1 MTKEP
6 DVQEDLLKGELES
19 AKGTVAAFLNL
30 LKTYALYSEYHPFC
44 EEVVTRFHANLLS
57 FLEEY
62 GDFAL
67 TVKRNRLL
75 YEEHEI
81 HAGPANEDNIAFSL
95 FRDGIESIE
104 MIEGI
109 ELWET
114 KTIVKIV
121 HKYKRLPEEPEGDL
135 VTAFWEAQLPHFH
148 YEATEYIPEENF
160 DPSCSSQKTYIT
172 GKTASANKAKLASLS
187 KNSLKSVDSPAPKLS
202 SEDNEP
208 VILDSLSIE
217 LTSEEIGSLDEIVA
231 QEEDHDPTQDIL
243 SMLVDIIH
251 NQDDTNYF
259 LLALDFMKESLEE
272 TFITGKFSSAL
283 HILQSITYIR
293 EVYQEERPWALTYID
308 DLLTTV
314 PKQESFSV
322 VRQALSDPNSPHLEA
337 IEQIML
343 LLHPEAIA
351 TIAPILLEVST
362 DTTVNMLTKVT
373 TSLAE
378 RDIRPLEALLE
389 DSSDE
394 LLVILVGILGKLD
407 GERPVQL
414 LLELIRHPSEIVRK
428 VVLRSLILRQ
438 VWDPGNL
445 FSMIDD
451 PSQYIRKTLINYLLS
466 RKCETTEQLFIDY
479 LTRMSTSGN
488 NEKHILDCFKAL
500 GLCGS
505 HRSLPVLS
513 EMLLRGNLL
522 SKFSGS
528 VTRKGA
534 ALALQ
539 ALGKE
544 DAQQILT
551 EAAKSFYPGIRRAA
565 LRVTTNQT
573 DMR

>member
-1 MTKEP
+1 MKSIDTP
-6 DVQEDLLKGELES
+6 
-19 AKGTVAAFLNL
+19 AA
-30 LKTYALYSEYHPFC
+30 
-44 EEVVTRFHANLLS
+44 
-57 FLEEY
+57 
-62 GDFAL
+62 
-67 TVKRNRLL
+67 
-75 YEEHEI
+75 
-81 HAGPANEDNIAFSL
+81 
-95 FRDGIESIE
+95 
-104 MIEGI
+104 
-109 ELWET
+109 
-114 KTIVKIV
+114 
-121 HKYKRLPEEPEGDL
+121 
-135 VTAFWEAQLPHFH
+135 
-148 YEATEYIPEENF
+148 
-160 DPSCSSQKTYIT
+160 
-172 GKTASANKAKLASLS
+172 
-187 KNSLKSVDSPAPKLS
+187 KLS

-208 VILDSLSIE
+208 VIVDSLSIE
-217 LTSEEIGSLDEIVA
+217 LTSEEIGGLYEIVA

-259 LLALDFMKESLEE
+259 LLALDFMRESLEE
-272 TFITGKFSSAL
+272 ILLARKFSSAL

-293 EVYQEERPWALTYID
+293 GVYQKDRPWALTYID
-308 DLLTTV
+308 DFLITV

-322 VRQALSDPNSPHLEA
+322 VQQALSDPTCPHLEE

-351 TIAPILLEVST
+351 TIAPIVSEVST
-362 DTTVNMLTKVT
+362 DTAISRLTKVI
-373 TSLAE
+373 TSFAA
-378 RDIRPLEALLE
+378 RDIAPLEALLE

-394 LLVILVGILGKLD
+394 LLVILVGILRNLD

-414 LLELIRHPSEIVRK
+414 LLELTRHPSEIVRK
-428 VVLRSLILRQ
+428 VVLRSLIQRE
-438 VWDPGNL
+438 VWDPGKL
-445 FSMIDD
+445 FTMIDD

-488 NEKHILDCFKAL
+488 NEQHILDCFKAL

-505 HRSLPVLS
+505 HRSLPILS

-522 SKFSGS
+522 SKLSGS

-539 ALGKE
+539 ALGKA
-544 DAQQILT
+544 DAEQILT

-565 LRVTTNQT
+565 LRVSKNQT